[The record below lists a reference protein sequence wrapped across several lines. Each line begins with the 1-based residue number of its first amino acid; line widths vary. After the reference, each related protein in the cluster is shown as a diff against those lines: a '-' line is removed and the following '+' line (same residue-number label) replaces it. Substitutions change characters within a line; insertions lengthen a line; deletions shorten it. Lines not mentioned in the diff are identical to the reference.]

1 MDDYFSKAECCPG
14 RQEADALGR
23 CTDVELAAHCC
34 SYLPDKN
41 SSFPPWH
48 VSKVGGESLSTDAW
62 PQQTGMDLGRL
73 CLELASALE
82 LAAAVGT
89 ASFCIFAHDF
99 QC

>member
-14 RQEADALGR
+14 TQKADALGW

-48 VSKVGGESLSTDAW
+48 VSKVRGGGGEGTFHRCLATADGDRPRKA
-62 PQQTGMDLGRL
+62 L
-73 CLELASALE
+73 LELASALE
-82 LAAAVGT
+82 LAAGVGT
-89 ASFCIFAHDF
+89 ASFCIF
-99 QC
+99 